1 MDCSLDGLDE
11 PEISQRLKAA
21 LLELHNGPVMEFSA
35 LPDFIQEE
43 PRKAAVLI
51 PLICKDG
58 AWNMLLTR
66 RSAQLPEHSGQVA
79 FPGGRS
85 DPEDLSPEATALR
98 EAYEEIGLIPHD
110 VRLLGRLKEYIT
122 VTNYLVTPVVGAIPW
137 PYPLRLAM
145 DEVSRVFSIPLNWL
159 ADTENYEIRLR
170 ELPEPYAPVP
180 VVFFKQYEGEQ
191 LWGASARFTLALLN
205 ALNPNKANN

>member
-1 MDCSLDGLDE
+1 MAFSLDTFGE

-21 LLELHNGPVMEFSA
+21 LFEPHNGPVMEFSA
-35 LPDFIQEE
+35 LPEFIQEE

-51 PLICKDG
+51 PLVCKSG
-58 AWNMLLTR
+58 VWNMLLTR

-85 DPEDLSPEATALR
+85 DPQDLSPEATALR
-98 EAYEEIGLIPHD
+98 EAYEEIGVLPDD
-110 VRLLGRLKEYIT
+110 VHLLGRLREYIT

-137 PYPLRLAM
+137 PYPLRLAK

-159 ADTENYEIRLR
+159 ANTENYEIRQR

-180 VVFFKQYEGEQ
+180 VVYFKQYDGEQ
-191 LWGASARFTLALLN
+191 LWGASARFTIALIS
-205 ALNPNKANN
+205 ALNPNKSNN

>member
-1 MDCSLDGLDE
+1 MECSLDALE
-11 PEISQRLKAA
+11 EKEISQRLSAA
-21 LLELHNGPVMEFSA
+21 LLEPQNGPIMEFSA
-35 LPDFIQEE
+35 LPDFVQEE

-58 AWNMLLTR
+58 AWNVLLTR

-85 DPEDLSPEATALR
+85 DPRDPSPEATALR
-98 EAYEEIGLIPHD
+98 EAFEEIGLVPDD
-110 VRLLGRLKEYIT
+110 VRLLGRLREYIT

-137 PYPLRLAM
+137 PYPLSMAK
-145 DEVSRVFSIPLNWL
+145 DEVSRVFSIPLSWL
-159 ADTENYEIRLR
+159 ANPDNYEIRLR

-180 VVFFKQYEGEQ
+180 VVYFKQYEGEL
-191 LWGASARFTLALLN
+191 LWGASARFALALLN
-205 ALNPNKANN
+205 ALQMQVGKS